1 MVLRQLFCV
10 VFVILLLSMASPLMR
25 INARRIRKPDNGED
39 DQKGL
44 PSMLPRGI
52 VPPSGPSP
60 CHNMLYHK
68 PTRFAPPP
76 PPPPFDPP
84 VPYSPPLT
92 PPPLTPPF
100 PFLFDPPPPPADEI
114 ICP

>member
-1 MVLRQLFCV
+1 MVLRHIFSV
-10 VFVILLLSMASPLMR
+10 AFVILLLSLASPLMG
-25 INARRIRKPDNGED
+25 ISARRIRRPDNGDD
-39 DQKGL
+39 DQRGL
-44 PSMLPRGI
+44 SSMLPRGI

-76 PPPPFDPP
+76 PPFDPP
-84 VPYSPPLT
+84 TPSAPPYT
-92 PPPLTPPF
+92 PPPFTPPF
-100 PFLFDPPPPPADEI
+100 PFMFDPPPPPADEI